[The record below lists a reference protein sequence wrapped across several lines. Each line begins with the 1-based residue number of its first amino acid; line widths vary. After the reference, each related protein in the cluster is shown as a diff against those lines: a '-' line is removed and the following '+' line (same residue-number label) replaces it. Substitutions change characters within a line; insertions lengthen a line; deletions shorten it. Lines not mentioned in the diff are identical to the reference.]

1 MIFLTFRFLAI
12 AFDTF
17 FSSQTN
23 YLVSVK
29 HLLDFSM
36 APLPRFVLMQF
47 LLCRNCFWKLSL
59 PYLISFINI
68 SMKTR
73 FYNIMFIV

>member
-23 YLVSVK
+23 YLASVK

-36 APLPRFVLMQF
+36 APLPRFVLMQEVVPTLF
-47 LLCRNCFWKLSL
+47 DLIHK
-59 PYLISFINI
+59 YLYENKIL
-68 SMKTR
+68 
-73 FYNIMFIV
+73 